1 MGSWGYGVA
10 RKRASGEGAIRQRS
24 PGLWE
29 ARVTTGWVDGK
40 RVRRSVYGRS
50 QREVLEKTRPLLAQA
65 QRGEPPQSSSRTV
78 AAFLEEW
85 MAGLDLRLR
94 PTTARRYRGIL
105 RVHAIPFIGTVRL
118 ARLTPQQVEALLA
131 ERRAAGLAPRTA
143 WHLRAVLRSALTDAV
158 RAGEATR
165 NAASLAH
172 PPKVEPFHVEPM
184 TPARAQ
190 AILAAVA
197 GTDLEVPVSLALW
210 TGLRQGELLG
220 LRWQDVDLAARCLRV
235 ELTLQHH
242 GGDFSLEP
250 TKTPKSRRTIALPS
264 PAADLLAQ
272 QRQRQLEQRL
282 LMGPEWDTR
291 FDGLVFTTPFGR
303 PLDGRYLTVR
313 FQRLVDRAGLG
324 PIRFHDLRHAAATLM
339 LASGTDLKVV
349 SELLGHSAIA
359 TTANVYA
366 GVLDELKAEA
376 ADRLARL
383 LGPRS

>member
-1 MGSWGYGVA
+1 MA
-10 RKRASGEGAIRQRS
+10 RKRASGEGAIRQR
-24 PGLWE
+24 PDGLWE
-29 ARVTTGWVDGK
+29 ARVTVGWVDGK
-40 RVRRSVYGRS
+40 RIRRSVYGRT
-50 QREVLEKTRPLLAQA
+50 QREVLDKMRPLLAQA
-65 QRGEPPQSSSRTV
+65 QRGEAPQSGNRTV

-94 PTTARRYRGIL
+94 PSTAKRYRAIL
-105 RVHAIPFIGTVRL
+105 RVHAIPFIGPVKV
-118 ARLTPQQVEALLA
+118 ARLTPQRVEALQA
-131 ERRAAGLAPRTA
+131 ERRAAGLAPRTV

-158 RAGEATR
+158 RGGEATR

-190 AILAAVA
+190 ALLEAVT
-197 GTDLEVPVSLALW
+197 GTDLEVPVGLALW

-220 LRWQDVDLAARCLRV
+220 LRWQDVDLAPRRLRV
-235 ELTLQHH
+235 EVTLQYHRRE
-242 GGDFSLEP
+242 FSLDP
-250 TKTPKSRRTIALPS
+250 TKTPKSRRTIGLPS
-264 PAADLLAQ
+264 PAAELLAQ

-282 LMGPEWDTR
+282 LVGPEWDKR
-291 FDGLVFTTPFGR
+291 FDGLVFTTPLGR

-313 FQRLVDRAGLG
+313 FQKVVDRAGLG

-349 SELLGHSAIA
+349 SEVLGHSAIA

-366 GVLDELKAEA
+366 GVLDELKVEA

-383 LGPRS
+383 LGPRT

>member
-1 MGSWGYGVA
+1 
-10 RKRASGEGAIRQRS
+10 
-24 PGLWE
+24 
-29 ARVTTGWVDGK
+29 
-40 RVRRSVYGRS
+40 
-50 QREVLEKTRPLLAQA
+50 
-65 QRGEPPQSSSRTV
+65 
-78 AAFLEEW
+78 

-94 PTTARRYRGIL
+94 PSTAKRYRDIL
-105 RVHAIPFIGTVRL
+105 RVHAIPFIGPVKV
-118 ARLTPQQVEALLA
+118 ARLTPQRVEALLA
-131 ERRAAGLAPRTA
+131 ERRPAGLAPRTV

-158 RAGEATR
+158 RGGEATR

-190 AILAAVA
+190 AILGAVT

-220 LRWQDVDLAARCLRV
+220 LRWQDMDLAARRLRV
-235 ELTLQHH
+235 EVTLQHQRRE
-242 GGDFSLEP
+242 FSLDP
-250 TKTPKSRRTIALPS
+250 TKTPKSRRTIGLPS
-264 PAADLLAQ
+264 PAADLLAR

-282 LMGPEWDTR
+282 RVGPEWDRR

-313 FQRLVDRAGLG
+313 FQKVVDQAGLG

-349 SELLGHSAIA
+349 SEVLGHSAIA

-366 GVLDELKAEA
+366 GVLDELKAQA

-383 LGPRS
+383 LGPRT